1 MMTWFKRNYIKLII
15 GVLALALVI
24 FALIGIPLE
33 KNTYAYPQTE
43 EFTREGFVDAN
54 ELNDQNKLVA
64 ENNNFALYIDEN
76 TSYIRVLDKST
87 GESWYSNPTAD
98 DTRPGTTNTAKWRQK
113 STLEISYYNDR
124 GSINSLNNYRLSID
138 HPAGILN
145 PAGERSYFIKYLD
158 NSVQILYHIV
168 DLEITYLYFPKYITI
183 EQMEEFAPEDAEY
196 LQQIAYT
203 GFNQEYQA
211 FEIGNYNTNMS
222 LPVRRNLYRVL
233 YGNDEHPGYGY
244 TLERVQEENAMYGIE
259 DTVEQVEFE
268 VAIEVSLL
276 PDGISTRIIRDSI
289 KESLGIISEITL
301 YPLFGTAV
309 MSKNGEPTEG
319 YMVVP
324 DGSGAIIEFNNGKT
338 SQNVY
343 RKRLYGADLAT
354 MPYAMAEQQQ
364 KINIPLYGMVKE
376 EGGFAA
382 IITKGDAMAFIS
394 ADISNRVDSYNKIYT
409 SFQLREIESVI
420 LGTGYNK
427 YGINLVT
434 EDIVH
439 TDFEVT
445 YKFLSGANNN
455 YVGVA
460 NVYRQYLQDVLG
472 MTAKDNTTVPTLT
485 AEILGAYDKKDFFL
499 GVPYQTLDT
508 LTTFE
513 QAKIIVKELER
524 RNVEAMNISYVGA
537 ANGGLTN
544 QLYDRNDIPSIL
556 GGKEGFE
563 DLNAYLADLGIE
575 LYQNVNFVASNG
587 FRGAFDEFLYNAKRI
602 RGASALYFGY
612 HYPSRLAET
621 EFDPASD
628 SSQNLINPLYYQALY
643 DKFKQSNVVDRLSLS
658 LMGSS
663 LVGSYEKDQVI
674 YKQDALAIQKAFLAS
689 VEQDLML
696 ENPLAFAIPYAKFI
710 TDLPTQTTLYA
721 LIDYQIPLLQL
732 VLSGLVDYST
742 SSINLTSERSP
753 EYQFLKVLETGSNLK
768 YTLSYD
774 SSLEL
779 LNTDHNQ
786 YMSTHY
792 VNWLDMIT
800 YQMETLNN
808 LKIAEGRLV
817 NHVRVRTNVY
827 EVTYSNGLKLL
838 INYNLTG
845 VTINNK
851 HVPAMNYLVL
861 QGAQ

>member
-1 MMTWFKRNYIKLII
+1 
-15 GVLALALVI
+15 
-24 FALIGIPLE
+24 
-33 KNTYAYPQTE
+33 
-43 EFTREGFVDAN
+43 
-54 ELNDQNKLVA
+54 
-64 ENNNFALYIDEN
+64 
-76 TSYIRVLDKST
+76 
-87 GESWYSNPTAD
+87 
-98 DTRPGTTNTAKWRQK
+98 
-113 STLEISYYNDR
+113 
-124 GSINSLNNYRLSID
+124 
-138 HPAGILN
+138 
-145 PAGERSYFIKYLD
+145 
-158 NSVQILYHIV
+158 
-168 DLEITYLYFPKYITI
+168 
-183 EQMEEFAPEDAEY
+183 
-196 LQQIAYT
+196 
-203 GFNQEYQA
+203 
-211 FEIGNYNTNMS
+211 
-222 LPVRRNLYRVL
+222 

-259 DTVEQVEFE
+259 DTVEQAEFE

-524 RNVEAMNISYVGA
+524 RNVEAMNLSYVGA

-563 DLNAYLADLGIE
+563 DLNAYLAD
-575 LYQNVNFVASNG
+575 
-587 FRGAFDEFLYNAKRI
+587 
-602 RGASALYFGY
+602 
-612 HYPSRLAET
+612 
-621 EFDPASD
+621 
-628 SSQNLINPLYYQALY
+628 
-643 DKFKQSNVVDRLSLS
+643 
-658 LMGSS
+658 
-663 LVGSYEKDQVI
+663 
-674 YKQDALAIQKAFLAS
+674 
-689 VEQDLML
+689 
-696 ENPLAFAIPYAKFI
+696 
-710 TDLPTQTTLYA
+710 
-721 LIDYQIPLLQL
+721 
-732 VLSGLVDYST
+732 
-742 SSINLTSERSP
+742 
-753 EYQFLKVLETGSNLK
+753 
-768 YTLSYD
+768 
-774 SSLEL
+774 
-779 LNTDHNQ
+779 
-786 YMSTHY
+786 
-792 VNWLDMIT
+792 
-800 YQMETLNN
+800 
-808 LKIAEGRLV
+808 
-817 NHVRVRTNVY
+817 
-827 EVTYSNGLKLL
+827 
-838 INYNLTG
+838 
-845 VTINNK
+845 
-851 HVPAMNYLVL
+851 
-861 QGAQ
+861 